1 MQVLELVRRV
11 CGPDA
16 LHWTTRLD
24 VMDQM
29 QNSEVYTNWVRSG
42 LTREQFVQFVH
53 RRRIKALKG
62 EERSLTPKSTR
73 HLSQAG
79 EGLARTPWAICCL
92 VCVWLVCVY
101 LHEAHSEARLRA
113 SLSLALS
120 LSLSLTLSLSLSLTL
135 REITRKRKR
144 KEEVRTERERER
156 DRERARASER
166 ARERE
171 SVLRRAHVF
180 SLERGRVLV
189 DMRNLRVID
198 ALGCDT
204 KLK

>member
-1 MQVLELVRRV
+1 MPLAAFPGQTSRRLCCFVTPVRTPMLSSKTRCLVAWFCQQVTSSLCERCVVKLSNPLVFVTALWALAVYSLICPCMQVLELVRRV

-79 EGLARTPWAICCL
+79 AFAVPKGW
-92 VCVWLVCVY
+92 
-101 LHEAHSEARLRA
+101 
-113 SLSLALS
+113 
-120 LSLSLTLSLSLSLTL
+120 
-135 REITRKRKR
+135 
-144 KEEVRTERERER
+144 
-156 DRERARASER
+156 
-166 ARERE
+166 
-171 SVLRRAHVF
+171 
-180 SLERGRVLV
+180 RVLPGPSV
-189 DMRNLRVID
+189 ALFASGLSACTCMRLI
-198 ALGCDT
+198 LKQGCVP
-204 KLK
+204 LSPSPSPSPSP